1 MNDFLSSLNSRAAF
15 LAMKARMVGLTP
27 EESAEWERI
36 KSMRVRRTPDGTIW
50 VEDADAPQSVEDWK
64 RAVAKARAAPAKLLE
79 SLENKAETDAP

>member
-1 MNDFLSSLNSRAAF
+1 MNDFSSRAAF

-36 KSMRVRRTPDGTIW
+36 KTLRVRQTPDGTIW
-50 VEDADAPQSVEDWK
+50 VEDANAPQTAEDWK

-79 SLENKAETDAP
+79 PLENKPKIDVP